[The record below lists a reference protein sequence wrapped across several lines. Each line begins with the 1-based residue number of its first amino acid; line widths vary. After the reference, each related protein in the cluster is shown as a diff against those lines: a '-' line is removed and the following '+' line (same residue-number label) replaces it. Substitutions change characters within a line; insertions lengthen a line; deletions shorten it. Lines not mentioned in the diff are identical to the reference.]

1 MQNEE
6 LKIHIMFSIKILKV
20 NKISLE
26 VNNNGNHHPIKH
38 QTLGTSNIFEY
49 FISFSLPWQ
58 SYICDIQTVGT
69 ASPSTT
75 EFFLLVKYGWRFHYA
90 FFSVW
95 SYKEIDV
102 QFWLSAQTGHWLE
115 FGPRDLGTG
124 KPNLN
129 HRKYNIVNL

>member
-1 MQNEE
+1 MQNKK
-6 LKIHIMFSIKILKV
+6 LKIQVFYQNFEKWTKLVQCLIICEAS
-20 NKISLE
+20 
-26 VNNNGNHHPIKH
+26 
-38 QTLGTSNIFEY
+38 SNQKSNPKEFKYIYEY
-49 FISFSLPWQ
+49 SISFSLPWQ
-58 SYICDIQTVGT
+58 SYVWDIQTVGT

-102 QFWLSAQTGHWLE
+102 QFWLRAQTGHWLE